1 MSNAANDQP
10 PARSETAAEERR
22 RNRVFLV
29 VVDDSPE
36 MPVALRYACLR
47 VLKGGGRV
55 ALLRVVEPVEFHTFG
70 AVGDLMAQEKRD
82 EAEQLLQKLAAE
94 VNRMTGAM
102 PMLYVREGAPR
113 DEVLALLD
121 EEKAIKALVLASS
134 TSAEGPGPL
143 ISALAGKHAHR
154 LHKPMLIVPGSMT
167 EEELE
172 AVT

>member
-1 MSNAANDQP
+1 MSNPQNATNGEP
-10 PARSETAAEERR
+10 TAEERR

-29 VVDDSPE
+29 VVDDSQE

-55 ALLRVVEPVEFHTFG
+55 ALLRVTEPVEFQTFG
-70 AVGDLMAQEKRD
+70 AVGDLMRQEKRD

-94 VNRMTGAM
+94 VNRMTGAV
-102 PMLYVREGAPR
+102 PALYVREGVAR

-121 EEKAIKALVLASS
+121 EESARISALVLASS
-134 TSAEGPGPL
+134 VSAEGPGPL
-143 ISALAGKHAHR
+143 ISALAGKYANR
-154 LHKPMLIVPGSMT
+154 LHKPLIIVPGSMT
-167 EEELE
+167 EADLE